1 MISNKKIFLILIAM
15 AVLGA
20 AVFLARV
27 PEDSWICS
35 DGQWVKHGQ
44 PDGEKPMTP
53 CGEAPITN
61 FTDCAAAGFPIME
74 SYPRQCRTD
83 NGKTFTEEATA
94 ENAGDEPD
102 KSDLIVVYGPAP
114 DAVVTSPLAIEGR
127 ARGYWF
133 FEASFPVKLYDGDN
147 NLLAAGIAE
156 AESDWM
162 TEDFVPFKAE
172 LDFDAPATETGV
184 LVLEKDN
191 PSGLPENADELR
203 IPINFASREE
213 TTAVKV
219 FWNNSGLDPEISCNQ
234 VFPTERSVP
243 KTEAPARA
251 ALQEL
256 LGGVTESEEADGFST
271 SINSGV
277 TIKSLAITGGTA
289 RVDFDDKLEFQV
301 GGSCRVSAIRAQIT
315 ETLKQFPT
323 VKEVII
329 SVNGRTEDA
338 LQP

>member
-1 MISNKKIFLILIAM
+1 MISNKKIFLVLIAIII
-15 AVLGA
+15 LGT
-20 AVFLARV
+20 AVFLLRV

-35 DGQWVKHGQ
+35 DGQWVRHGQ
-44 PDGEKPMTP
+44 PDGEKPSEP
-53 CGEAPITN
+53 CEGAPITN
-61 FTDCAAAGFPIME
+61 FTDCAAAGYPIME

-83 NGKTFTEEATA
+83 NGKTFTEEVAA

-102 KSDLIVVYGPAP
+102 RSDLISVSVPIPYES
-114 DAVVTSPLAIEGR
+114 VSSPLFIEGR

-133 FEASFPVKLYDGDN
+133 FEASFPVKLYDGN
-147 NLLAAGIAE
+147 NDLLAAGIAE

-172 LDFDAPATETGV
+172 LDFEAPATETGV

-203 IPINFASREE
+203 IPVNFSASKEM
-213 TTAVKV
+213 TAVKV
-219 FWNNSGLDPEISCNQ
+219 FWNNSGLDPEISCNK
-234 VFPTERSVP
+234 VFSTERNVP

-256 LGGVTESEEADGFST
+256 LAGVTESEEADGYST

-277 TIKSLAITGGTA
+277 TIKSLAITDGTA

-323 VKEVII
+323 VKDVII
-329 SVNGRTEDA
+329 SVNGRIEDV